1 VQTEPVQIDPVLRQ
15 AERAP
20 RVMAAHS
27 VPVLVPVPAAVAVA
41 VAVAVLAAV
50 RAGFEQWRDG
60 CPPRAM
66 RPRA

>member
-1 VQTEPVQIDPVLRQ
+1 MQTEPVQIDPVLRQ

-20 RVMAAHS
+20 RAMAAHS
-27 VPVLVPVPAAVAVA
+27 VPVLVPVPAAVA

>member
-1 VQTEPVQIDPVLRQ
+1 VQTEPAQIDPVLRQ
-15 AERAP
+15 AERAL

-27 VPVLVPVPAAVAVA
+27 VPVLVLVPVP
-41 VAVAVLAAV
+41 V
-50 RAGFEQWRDG
+50 RARFEQWRDG

>member
-15 AERAP
+15 AERAL
-20 RVMAAHS
+20 RVLAAHS
-27 VPVLVPVPAAVAVA
+27 APVLVPVLVPVP
-41 VAVAVLAAV
+41 V
-50 RAGFEQWRDG
+50 RARFEQWRDG